1 MRVGLAFVAGMI
13 GWAVMVGLTILLRA
27 VGATELNLNMIIGS
41 LFTGQVSAGTWIL
54 GFVAGLIISG
64 LIALIYAWAF
74 EGMRK
79 SNWRLGVIGGAIHA
93 VIGGI
98 VFGVLPSFH
107 PAMPN
112 LITPTG
118 FFAANYGAVTAVG
131 FVVLHL
137 VYGAIVGGM
146 YRPVHVPI
154 TPAGPGVTR
163 EEAVV
168 TAGENR
174 RMP

>member
-27 VGATELNLNMIIGS
+27 VGATELNLSMIVGA
-41 LFTGQVSAGTWIL
+41 LFTAQVSAGTWVL

-64 LIALIYAWAF
+64 LIALLYAWAF
-74 EGMRK
+74 EGMRR
-79 SNWRLGVIGGAIHA
+79 SNWKLGVIGGAIHA

-98 VFGVLPSFH
+98 FFGFMPLFH

-112 LITPTG
+112 IITPTG

-137 VYGAIVGGM
+137 IYGAIVGGM
-146 YRPVHVPI
+146 YRPVHVGT
-154 TPAGPGVTR
+154 TPLGPGATR
-163 EEAVV
+163 EEPLV